1 MGFFTRIPQV
11 IRHLGQQWRDRS
23 ATTATPDMPPY
34 PRTTRGTGSPEV
46 GICVAPATIAPLKC
60 MPKLRTICTADGAL
74 GQRSKAVRVVISG
87 RMADVCAELDRLIA
101 LEAQPTLH

>member
-1 MGFFTRIPQV
+1 MVFFTRIPQA
-11 IRHLGQQWRDRS
+11 IRHLGQQWLGRS
-23 ATTATPDMPPY
+23 VTSTPDMPQF
-34 PRTTRGTGSPEV
+34 PRASRGAGNPEV
-46 GICVAPATIAPLKC
+46 GICVAPAPTATRKC

-101 LEAQPTLH
+101 LEAQPRLH